1 MRAYDDREHFETVI
15 VGAGQAGLA
24 TGYHLAAQG
33 LDFVIVDARRVGDA
47 WRQRWDSLRLFTP
60 AALDGLPGMRF
71 PAPPDAYPAKD
82 EMADYLEAYAMRFGL
97 PLRLGTSVHRVSRN
111 GDGYALGMDAGMI
124 TADNVVVATGAFQRP
139 RVPAFASA
147 LDPRIVQLHSAQY
160 RRPEQLRDGPV
171 LVVGAGN
178 SGAEIAMDVAARHET
193 WLSGR
198 DTGQIPR
205 VFTRPGLPARLFQ
218 WVATSVLTIDR
229 SIGRAYRRR
238 ALSRGTPLIR
248 PRRQDLEAAG
258 IRRVPRTA
266 GVRDGRPVLED
277 GRVLDVANVVWC
289 TGFRPDFGWIDVP
302 VFGTDGY
309 PVHYRGVVDA
319 APGLYFMGLPFLS
332 SLASSS
338 VGGVGRDAEYIV
350 RHVAARR
357 RPQRARASG
366 SAPEP
371 ALTGERG

>member
-33 LDFVIVDARRVGDA
+33 LDFVIVDVRRVGDA